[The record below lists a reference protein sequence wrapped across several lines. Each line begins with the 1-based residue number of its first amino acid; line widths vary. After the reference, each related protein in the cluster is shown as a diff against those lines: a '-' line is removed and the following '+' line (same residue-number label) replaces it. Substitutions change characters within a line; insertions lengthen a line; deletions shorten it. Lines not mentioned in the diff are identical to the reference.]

1 MKRTVL
7 KYGSYGFIAGIVLF
21 LLAFLLGDNLSYTV
35 QEIIGYTA
43 MIVSLS
49 FIFFGIKH
57 YRDHVNNGILSLGKA
72 ILIGLLISIFV
83 GIGVGIIDY
92 IYTTV
97 INPEFAT
104 EYLNHS
110 LETLQ
115 STLAP
120 ENFEIEKAKLTEQME
135 AYGGSGFMAFIMFIT
150 VVMIGFVI
158 SLISGLILQRKN

>member
-1 MKRTVL
+1 LKKTVL
-7 KYGSYGFIAGIVLF
+7 KYGSYGFIAGILLF

-35 QEIIGYTA
+35 QEIVGYTA

-57 YRDHVNNGILSLGKA
+57 YRDNVNNGLLSLGKA

-104 EYLNHS
+104 EYLNNS
-110 LETLQ
+110 LETMQ
-115 STLAP
+115 STLSP
-120 ENFEIEKAKLTEQME
+120 EKFEIEKAKLTEQME

-158 SLISGLILQRKN
+158 SLISGFILQRKN